1 MNSDSVEDRLARSRE
16 SHQRARQSTEKYP
29 GQARTWFSLALASE
43 RVGVDE
49 WMMHHDAA
57 VARGYFAEACELLCQ
72 MFERFPSQ
80 SNDGDSSFW
89 GEFGYMQ
96 LLYGLAS
103 ARVDL
108 PHRLSEHFATE
119 KTVAIMKSSGNS
131 LWPRFSRGMS
141 FTLRDLVLYRDPS
154 EGLTL
159 LDGAVASKPE
169 HGFMSFVPAL
179 HAVHRR
185 DSVAFRAALDGII
198 RAHVRLARGRGAFA
212 LDPERDLSVWGIGI
226 AILAQRRGIQFD
238 FDHPLLPKALT
249 TLPA

>member
-1 MNSDSVEDRLARSRE
+1 
-16 SHQRARQSTEKYP
+16 
-29 GQARTWFSLALASE
+29 
-43 RVGVDE
+43 
-49 WMMHHDAA
+49 MMHHD
-57 VARGYFAEACELLCQ
+57 VTVSRGYFAEACESICQ

-80 SNDGDSSFW
+80 SNDGDSSHW
-89 GEFGYMQ
+89 GAWGYQQ

-108 PHRLSEHFATE
+108 PRRLSEHFATE
-119 KTVAIMKSSGNS
+119 KTIAIMKASGNS

-141 FTLRDLVLYRDPS
+141 FTLHDLVLDRDPS
-154 EGLTL
+154 EGLAL

-179 HAVHRR
+179 HAVHAK
-185 DSVAFRAALDGII
+185 DSAAFRVALDGII
-198 RAHVRLARGRGAFA
+198 AAHVRLARGRGAFA

-226 AILAQRRGIQFD
+226 AILAQRRRMTFE

-249 TLPA
+249 TLTA

>member
-1 MNSDSVEDRLARSRE
+1 MNSDSVEDRLARSRDTY
-16 SHQRARQSTEKYP
+16 ARSQQSVQKYP
-29 GQARTWFSLALASE
+29 AQPGTWFRLALAAE
-43 RVGVDE
+43 GLGVDE
-49 WMMHHDAA
+49 WSASHDVA
-57 VARGYFAEACELLCQ
+57 VTRSYFAEACESICQ

-80 SNDGDSSFW
+80 SNDGDSSLW
-89 GEFGYMQ
+89 GAWRYQQ

-119 KTVAIMKSSGNS
+119 KTIAIMKGSGNS

-141 FTLRDLVLYRDPS
+141 FTLRDLVLDRDPS
-154 EGLTL
+154 EGLAL

-169 HGFMSFVPAL
+169 HGFMSFVPAM
-179 HAVHRR
+179 HAVHAK
-185 DSVAFRAALDGII
+185 DSAAFRVALDGII
-198 RAHVRLARGRGAFA
+198 AAHVRLARGRGAFA

-226 AILAQRRGIQFD
+226 AILAQRRGIRFE
-238 FDHPLLPKALT
+238 FDHPLLPKALI